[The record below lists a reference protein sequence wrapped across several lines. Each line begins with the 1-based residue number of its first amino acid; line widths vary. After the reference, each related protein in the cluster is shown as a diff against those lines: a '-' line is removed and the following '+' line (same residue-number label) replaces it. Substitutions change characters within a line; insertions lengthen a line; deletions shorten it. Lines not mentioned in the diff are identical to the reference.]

1 MSDLLRG
8 RVAVVTGG
16 ASGIGRATVRRF
28 LAEGARVVFGDLHE
42 ANAARLVEETADP
55 DRLRF
60 VPTDVTDETSVAAL
74 VAAATDGFGGPDI
87 LFNNAGVGGA
97 FGPLVEIDAADW
109 DRTFA
114 VISRGMF
121 LGTKHAAR
129 AMIAR
134 GDGGVIVNNASVAG
148 LGGGGG
154 PTAYSAAKAAV
165 VNFTANAAVELA
177 EHRIRVN
184 AVCPGL
190 VDTPFVMGRDAAAI
204 EARLPTFQ
212 PWPELGRAEDIAGL
226 VLYLVGPDSTFLTGA
241 AVRADGGMLAWGP
254 RMTETSDPRG
264 RTRRY
269 TGFTEGTTGRRTV
282 KRPVDGA

>member
-1 MSDLLRG
+1 MSDLLDG

-28 LAEGARVVFGDLHE
+28 LAEGARVVFGDVHE
-42 ANAARLVEETADP
+42 DNAARFVDEIADP

-60 VPTDVTDETSVAAL
+60 VPTDVTDETAVAAL
-74 VAAATDGFGGPDI
+74 VAAAVDGFGRLDI
-87 LFNNAGVGGA
+87 MFNNAGVGGA

-134 GDGGVIVNNASVAG
+134 GDGGAIVNNASVAG

-165 VNFTANAAVELA
+165 INFTANAAVELA
-177 EHRIRVN
+177 AHRIRVN

-190 VDTPFVMGRDAAAI
+190 IETGMTRPIFDGARKRGTEGKIGQLNPLRRAGRPEEIAAMALFLASDDASYVNGQA
-204 EARLPTFQ
+204 
-212 PWPELGRAEDIAGL
+212 
-226 VLYLVGPDSTFLTGA
+226 Y
-241 AVRADGGMLAWGP
+241 AVDGGLSSTHPFAG
-254 RMTETSDPRG
+254 
-264 RTRRY
+264 
-269 TGFTEGTTGRRTV
+269 
-282 KRPVDGA
+282 GALKLS